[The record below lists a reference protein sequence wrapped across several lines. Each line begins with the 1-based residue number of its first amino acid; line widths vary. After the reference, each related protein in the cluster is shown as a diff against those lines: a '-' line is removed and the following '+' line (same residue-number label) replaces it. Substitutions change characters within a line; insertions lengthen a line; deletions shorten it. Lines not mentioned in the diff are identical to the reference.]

1 MRFRALAI
9 ALATALTLLL
19 PTPAF
24 AGRPEVVP
32 DPGSASPNVE
42 DPGGGGGGIGA
53 YAFMTYA
60 APALTAIGNT
70 VGWPRG
76 HIKISAVIYAPDATG
91 AWSRTNDCWTA
102 TSCTLPTYASCPIK
116 AGYWQ
121 MYVDAWSVDYPNLP
135 MKHGSAEALVIL

>member
-1 MRFRALAI
+1 MPHWAVDGVGKRSGTAAWGIANRRSETRSQENAFPRARDRL
-9 ALATALTLLL
+9 
-19 PTPAF
+19 
-24 AGRPEVVP
+24 
-32 DPGSASPNVE
+32 
-42 DPGGGGGGIGA
+42 GGGIGA

-60 APALTAIGNT
+60 APALTATGNT

-76 HIKISAVIYAPDATG
+76 HIKISAVIYAPDATV

-116 AGYWQ
+116 AGYRQ